1 MLFEQKETVEE
12 EEDAEDEEDEAG
24 LAVMTSISVEIIIPS
39 SGRDSLLLLLLTVG
53 SADSVGWVSEAR
65 TLWVRKSA
73 KFIKRETRRWL

>member
-1 MLFEQKETVEE
+1 MLFEQKETDEE
-12 EEDAEDEEDEAG
+12 KEDAEDEEDEAG

-53 SADSVGWVSEAR
+53 SAESVGWVSEAR

-73 KFIKRETRRWL
+73 KFIKRETRRL